1 MENLSELNKIK
12 ENNLNSPNDEKLE
25 KQEQTAKEPLKVLE
39 AMDVYLPDV
48 DGVINCMHNYCLNL
62 NGYCKVTALAPKHKN
77 QDKVKVPYKILRC
90 KSTFVPILRD
100 QYGHPN
106 KDKEFKQKVYADEY
120 DIIHLHSPF
129 NMAKFAVKLA
139 KERNIPAVITY
150 HSNIK
155 DIIKKY
161 AKFNWL
167 TNFILKK
174 IGKIYN
180 EFDRVFVV
188 SELVAKQA
196 RECGYTGKIEL
207 LPFGTDLEKVSEEEI
222 NKNRAKANEQFGLN
236 EDDLVFL
243 YVGRVVELKRIDF
256 TLKALKILKDKGYKF
271 KFFVVGKGSALNKLQ
286 NLADKLGFS
295 NDEVIFT
302 GFLER
307 ELLPLINSRADLLLF
322 PSIYD
327 NFGLVKVEA
336 ATYNTAGVFV
346 EDSCAGADVED
357 NFNGFLTKNDVS
369 SYANTIIRA
378 ISDRDNLRKV
388 GKRAGDSLYINWKDC
403 TDQLYQA
410 YERIIKEYNNKN

>member
-1 MENLSELNKIK
+1 MTNSIKSNITEEDNLNVQIDRELNKQ
-12 ENNLNSPNDEKLE
+12 
-25 KQEQTAKEPLKVLE
+25 KQSTNEPLRVLE

-62 NGYCKVTALAPKHKN
+62 NDHCKVTALAPKHKN

-90 KSTFVPILRD
+90 KSTYVPILRD

-106 KDKEFKQKVYADEY
+106 KDKEFKQQVYAQHY

-129 NMAKFAVKLA
+129 NMAKFAAKLA
-139 KERNIPAVITY
+139 RERNIPAVITY

-155 DIIKKY
+155 NIIKKY
-161 AKFNWL
+161 AKFEWL
-167 TNFILKK
+167 TNIILKK
-174 IGKIYN
+174 IGKVYN

-188 SELVAKQA
+188 SDLVAQQV

-207 LPFGTDLEKVSEEEI
+207 LPFGTDLKKVSEEEI
-222 NKNRAKANEQFGLN
+222 KKNRAKANEKFKLK

-271 KFFVVGKGSALNKLQ
+271 KFFVVGKGSALNKLKKLS
-286 NLADKLGFS
+286 NKLGFTD
-295 NDEVIFT
+295 DEVVFT
-302 GFLER
+302 GFIDR
-307 ELLPLINSRADLLLF
+307 PLLPLINSRADLFLF

-346 EDSCAGADVED
+346 EGSCAGAEVED
-357 NFNGFLTKNDVS
+357 NFNGFLTKNDVMN
-369 SYANTIIRA
+369 YANTIIRA
-378 ISDRDNLRKV
+378 ISDRNNLEKV

-403 TDQLYQA
+403 TEQLYEVYQ
-410 YERIIKEYNNKN
+410 RIIKEFNDKN